1 MLDHMIFNKDKF
13 YKIDPQNP
21 ENVLPRI
28 IPDMITVTNGATIY
42 KNFSSNQFDPS
53 IDTDYKNGDEIFDC
67 HGIAYVNKKY
77 CYIWYGKG
85 AEATPIDDC
94 KIIGGV
100 KASLKACYTK
110 LCHHLESRWSHVRSH
125 EV

>member
-53 IDTDYKNGDEIFDC
+53 SDTDYKNGDEIFDC

-100 KASLKACYTK
+100 LRY
-110 LCHHLESRWSHVRSH
+110 LFNRVCHAFTLFKKGAETC
-125 EV
+125 